1 MKVVLTD
8 GGRSQYFNTK
18 TNNECVVRAIV
29 IATGMDYLE
38 VFNELTE
45 RQKAWANTSRSKRAK
60 ACLKKGA
67 RISKNGVY
75 DEVWKPYLAEL
86 GFVYTAT
93 MGIGTGC
100 KVHLK
105 AEELPSGTI
114 ICNLSRHVV
123 CVKDGV
129 VHDTH
134 DCTREGTR
142 CVYGYWE
149 WPNG

>member
-8 GGRSQYFNTK
+8 GGRSQYFKTK

-29 IATGMDYLE
+29 IATGMNYLE
-38 VFNELTE
+38 VYNELSE
-45 RQKAWANTSRSKRAK
+45 RQKVWANTSRSKRAK
-60 ACLKKGA
+60 TCLKKGA
-67 RISKNGVY
+67 SISKNGVY
-75 DEVWKPYLAEL
+75 DEAWKPYLDEL

-105 AEELPSGTI
+105 AEELPSGTV

-129 VHDTH
+129 VYDTH
-134 DCTREGTR
+134 DCTRDGTR

-149 WPNG
+149 LPSK